1 MTPQPLRLVIFDCD
15 GVLIDSEPLSRR
27 IIAAEAAAFG
37 WALSDADVH
46 AVTGMCWSALVPLFE
61 RATGRLM
68 APDWADTVQAK
79 CVAAMQEAGVACVPG
94 AAEALDTVRALGL
107 KLRVASN
114 SSHEE
119 MAVKFAAT
127 GLLARLAGLL
137 HSARDLAAGKPAPDL
152 FLAAAAAEGV
162 PPAACLVVEDSR
174 PGILAAHAAGM
185 ACVAYAPDG
194 LAPDLVL
201 LARPIRSLA
210 DLSPILRA
218 AMLPRAA

>member
-1 MTPQPLRLVIFDCD
+1 VTSQPLRLVIFDCD

-37 WALSDADVH
+37 WPLSETDAH
-46 AVTGMCWSALVPLFE
+46 AYTGMAWSALVPVFE

-68 APDWADTVQAK
+68 APDWPAIVQAK
-79 CVAAMQEAGVACVPG
+79 CVAAMQAGGVDAVPG
-94 AAEALDTVRALGL
+94 AAEALDAVRALGL

-127 GLLARLAGLL
+127 GLAPRLAGLL
-137 HSARDLAAGKPAPDL
+137 HSARDVACGKPAPDL

-162 PPAACLVVEDSR
+162 PPGACLVVEDSR

-194 LAPDLVL
+194 LPADL
-201 LARPIRSLA
+201 AAMASAIRSLSE
-210 DLSPILRA
+210 LPPILRA
-218 AMLPRAA
+218 AMLTRAA